1 MLFELNKDNGI
12 PLYIQIESKITNLI
26 RNGILKHDEKLPATR
41 ELALQLSVHRNTVV
55 QAYRELEVKGLVY
68 SEIGSGTFVG
78 TYVEKHFRDLGT
90 DDPEP
95 KQRISFEGLYA
106 SSWTHNEDMTLT
118 SIEQAVRQCTNPQD
132 VISFSSVVPD
142 KSLFPLRDFQNCT
155 YHAIQK
161 YGVDL
166 LEMGDTQGFRPFL
179 DYLPKFLVRRG
190 LSVHSDDMLVVS
202 GIQQGID
209 LIGRIFLNPGDT
221 VVTEE
226 MTYRGA
232 LRVFHSLGVNVIG
245 IPTDDHGM
253 RVEILETVLQRH
265 KIKLIYTVPTFQ
277 NPTGTTMPLDRRKA
291 LLDLAYRF
299 KTPIIED
306 QYANELR
313 FDGEEVLPLSALDD
327 KGLVIVLGSFSKI
340 LFHGIRLGWIIA
352 PSKEVLS
359 KLVYAKKIT
368 DWQNNHLIQGAILEF
383 CERGF
388 FDKYLKRK
396 LKILKERRDAI
407 VKAASDYFPEEV
419 KFTRPHGGLFGW
431 AELPK
436 NQNAYELLMETSKRG
451 VLFTPKRF
459 FAVNSELDNGMRLG
473 FVSLSPER
481 ITEGIKILS
490 SAIKKNMA
498 SQKHSASAE
507 TVLEPVI

>member
-1 MLFELNKDNGI
+1 MLFELNKENGI
-12 PLYIQIESKITNLI
+12 PLYIQIESRITNLI
-26 RNGILKHDEKLPATR
+26 RNGVLKQDEKLPATR
-41 ELALQLSVHRNTVV
+41 ELAQQLSVHRNTVV
-55 QAYRELEVKGLVY
+55 QAYQELEVKGLVY
-68 SEIGSGTFVG
+68 SEVGSGTFVSKF
-78 TYVEKHFRDLGT
+78 VQKHFHDSVLDGLAQ
-90 DDPEP
+90 
-95 KQRISFEGLYA
+95 KQPISFEGLYA
-106 SSWTHNEDMTLT
+106 SSWTNIEDMTLT
-118 SIEQAVRQCTNPQD
+118 SIENAIRQCAHPQD
-132 VISFSSVVPD
+132 AISFSSVVPD
-142 KSLFPLRDFQNCT
+142 KSLFPLREFQNCT

-179 DYLPKFLVRRG
+179 EYLPKFLVRRG
-190 LSVHSDDMLVVS
+190 LSVRWHDLLVVS

-209 LIGRIFLNPGDT
+209 LISRIFLNPGDT

-232 LRVFHSLGVNVIG
+232 LRIFHALGVNVIG
-245 IPTDDHGM
+245 IPMDHNGM
-253 RVEILETVLQRH
+253 RMDILETVLNRH
-265 KIKLIYTVPTFQ
+265 KIKLIYTIPTFQ
-277 NPTGTTMPLDRRKA
+277 NPTGTIMPIDRRRT
-291 LLDLAYRF
+291 LLDLAYRH

-368 DWQNNHLIQGAILEF
+368 DWQNNPLIQGAILEF

-396 LKILKERRDAI
+396 LKILKERREAMFR
-407 VKAASDYFPEEV
+407 ASQEYFSEDIAFNHPS
-419 KFTRPHGGLFGW
+419 GGLFEW
-431 AELPK
+431 VELPK
-436 NQNAYELLMETSKRG
+436 QANAYEILMETRKRG

-473 FVSLSPER
+473 FVSLTPER
-481 ITEGIKILS
+481 IDEGIRILS
-490 SAIKKNMA
+490 EAIRKNTSVLRNPA
-498 SQKHSASAE
+498 TAE
-507 TVLEPVI
+507 TVFEPVI